1 VQGVQNAGVS
11 RLASASEN
19 AMTAYICITC
29 GVQQAE
35 GVDVPEQCAICEDE
49 RQYVGLSGQRWTTLD
64 EMRGRFH
71 NVLTEL
77 EPGLVRITT
86 EPEFAIGQYAFLIRT
101 QAGNLLWDCVSFL
114 DDATVA
120 AMHALGGVDA
130 IAISHPH
137 FYATCVEWSQ
147 SFGNAP
153 IFLSGADRAF
163 VMRASPAIVSF
174 EGDDA
179 EPVPGLRMLR
189 LGGHFH
195 GASVLLWPAGA
206 DGRGVLLTGDTIAL
220 AADPDWVAFMYSYPN
235 RIPLSAE
242 TVRELGARALR
253 HDFDRI
259 YPSAPVRPES
269 YLVRGAKDAVRRSA
283 ERYIR
288 MVEGTWPRK

>member
-1 VQGVQNAGVS
+1 
-11 RLASASEN
+11 
-19 AMTAYICITC
+19 MTAYICVTC
-29 GVQQAE
+29 GVQQADR
-35 GVDVPEQCAICEDE
+35 VDLPGRCAICEDE
-49 RQYVGLSGQRWTTLD
+49 RQYVGLNGQRWTKLD
-64 EMRGRFH
+64 DMQGRFH

-86 EPEFAIGQYAFLIRT
+86 EPEFAIGQYAFLVHT

-114 DDATVA
+114 DDDTA
-120 AMHALGGVDA
+120 AAVRALGGIDA

-147 SFGNAP
+147 SFNAP

-163 VMRASPAIVSF
+163 VMRPSPAIVSF
-174 EGDDA
+174 EGDDV
-179 EPVPGLRMLR
+179 EPLPGLRVLR

-195 GASVLLWPAGA
+195 GASVLHWPAGA

-220 AADPDWVAFMYSYPN
+220 VAAPDWVTFMYSYPN
-235 RIPLSAE
+235 RIPLPAN
-242 TVRELGARALR
+242 TVRELADRVLR

-259 YPSAPVRPES
+259 YPSAPVRPENV
-269 YLVRGAKDAVRRSA
+269 LLHGAKDAVRRSA
-283 ERYIR
+283 ARYIQ